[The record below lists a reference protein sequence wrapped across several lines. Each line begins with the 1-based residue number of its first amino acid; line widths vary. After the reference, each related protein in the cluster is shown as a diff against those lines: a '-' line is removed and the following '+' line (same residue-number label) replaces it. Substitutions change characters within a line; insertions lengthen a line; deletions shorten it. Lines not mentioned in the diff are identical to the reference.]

1 MSDTTTT
8 ITDHQVI
15 KALTRNSNNTA
26 TATTTAATAA
36 TTATATPIDH
46 HPKLQESN
54 ITQQQ
59 PTIIKPSYSYTHLKK
74 TTSNFFKRT
83 HHSINLTKPPPPST
97 TTTTSSSSSSTLSQ
111 PNTPIPPL
119 TPLNNNP
126 TYYQQQQQQLRNH
139 QQFSRVSLC
148 SHKPINLY
156 QEEEEPQDQTEG
168 LLLQA
173 SSTNPSHH
181 LLRNTPSNRWTTK
194 PNQLLNRLRK
204 KRSLLSSSN
213 NNNNNSQLL
222 AGPSPNKEQHHL
234 LPSLGGPQH
243 QQDTP
248 PTKPGQHKILAAA
261 NRLAHPASKSL
272 SNINLS
278 WLDSQRLS
286 SASAL
291 STSIN
296 SHHPKTTSNAP
307 SLDRLNRS
315 STISSTR
322 TSTSTLTTTAVL
334 NRQHITTP
342 TDGHRPSR
350 AERDHPRPS
359 FLLNRAR
366 QTIYLPIEPT
376 SDCTATISTPIHPT
390 NPLPDPA
397 PAPRSAPT
405 IRAAPNNRH
414 SPTQLALIQLDQI
427 LRHGPPPP
435 PTTTSSEQHSRSL
448 GPAPSPS
455 SHLLPISQRSK
466 TPVYALS
473 PPSRPARKPTLHQRT
488 LSSELDGLLIKP
500 SSTPVPS
507 SSGLVQPAQ
516 IDPTL
521 SASSSLQSQ
530 QQEEAGPQKRR
541 NVPIQPH
548 VWKDISISAASKYH
562 HLHLRLQEHDQDADG
577 RRASVVPPRPL
588 SPDRAHVADDDG
600 LVAPAGMFPLP
611 PSTIAPDASNAKI
624 RSREPPSRG
633 LPKLVSWTPGS
644 FDPSIK
650 PSSSEPSS
658 SSCSSSDDGAKHTHH
673 LPSALV
679 SPPPSPPKIAPPHST
694 HPHPSSAHNPPP
706 LQPACPDSFS
716 ILSTHSRSVPSS
728 HSSGSSGSSGSG
740 SSGSDSGSSGSSGSS
755 DSG

>member
-15 KALTRNSNNTA
+15 KALTRNNNNT
-26 TATTTAATAA
+26 TATTTA
-36 TTATATPIDH
+36 TTATATVTTTTPIDHHH

-54 ITQQQ
+54 ITQQ
-59 PTIIKPSYSYTHLKK
+59 PTIIKPSYSYNHLKK

-83 HHSINLTKPPPPST
+83 HHSSINLTKPPPST
-97 TTTTSSSSSSTLSQ
+97 TTTTSSSSSSSTLSQ

-126 TYYQQQQQQLRNH
+126 TYYQQQQLKNQ

-156 QEEEEPQDQTEG
+156 QEEEEEPQAQAQDQTEG

-213 NNNNNSQLL
+213 NNNNSQLV

-248 PTKPGQHKILAAA
+248 PTKPGQHKIIAAA

-322 TSTSTLTTTAVL
+322 TSTSTLTTTTTAVL
-334 NRQHITTP
+334 NRQHISTP

-376 SDCTATISTPIHPT
+376 SDCTATMTTTINNPNSAT

-397 PAPRSAPT
+397 PAPAARSAAPT
-405 IRAAPNNRH
+405 RAAPNNRH

-435 PTTTSSEQHSRSL
+435 PTSSEQHSRSL

-521 SASSSLQSQ
+521 SANSSLQS

-541 NVPIQPH
+541 NVPIPPH
-548 VWKDISISAASKYH
+548 VWKDISISAASN
-562 HLHLRLQEHDQDADG
+562 
-577 RRASVVPPRPL
+577 
-588 SPDRAHVADDDG
+588 PDRDV
-600 LVAPAGMFPLP
+600 
-611 PSTIAPDASNAKI
+611 
-624 RSREPPSRG
+624 
-633 LPKLVSWTPGS
+633 
-644 FDPSIK
+644 
-650 PSSSEPSS
+650 
-658 SSCSSSDDGAKHTHH
+658 
-673 LPSALV
+673 
-679 SPPPSPPKIAPPHST
+679 
-694 HPHPSSAHNPPP
+694 PSSA
-706 LQPACPDSFS
+706 LYYCA
-716 ILSTHSRSVPSS
+716 
-728 HSSGSSGSSGSG
+728 
-740 SSGSDSGSSGSSGSS
+740 
-755 DSG
+755 